1 MLMKSIALV
10 MSLMLLLCG
19 SAASE
24 QLGATN
30 SGGGGGM
37 VLLRFPSLSRAF
49 TKSVLTSTKGGTK

>member
-30 SGGGGGM
+30 SGGGG
-37 VLLRFPSLSRAF
+37 
-49 TKSVLTSTKGGTK
+49 

>member
-30 SGGGGGM
+30 SGGGKWCCF
-37 VLLRFPSLSRAF
+37 VVRP
-49 TKSVLTSTKGGTK
+49 